1 MYTSDISIQLAEAI
15 ENQQIITFL
24 YEGLNRGVEPFT
36 LGRLHNG
43 SLALSGYQITG
54 RSQSGGIPD
63 WRLFDV
69 AKISRLEIHEE
80 VFTRLRPGYNRRD
93 SRMSRIIAT
102 V

>member
-1 MYTSDISIQLAEAI
+1 MYTTDISTQLAEAI
-15 ENQQIITFL
+15 ENRQIITFL

-43 SLALSGYQITG
+43 TLALSGFQITG

-63 WRLFDV
+63 WRLFEV
-69 AKISRLEIHEE
+69 GKISRLEVHEE

>member
-1 MYTSDISIQLAEAI
+1 MLTTNVSSQLAEAI
-15 ENQQIITFL
+15 QNRQIITFL
-24 YEGLNRGVEPFT
+24 YEELNRGVEPFT

-43 SLALSGYQITG
+43 RLALSGFQITG

-69 AKISRLEIHEE
+69 AKISRLEVHDEA
-80 VFTRLRPGYNRRD
+80 FTRLRPGYNPRD
-93 SRMSRIIAT
+93 SRMSRIITT